1 MRISDWSSDV
11 CSSDLFR
18 LVLRNP
24 NATTIVQNPDDS
36 DTPLLRKAVRP
47 EHVTLIRGSC
57 VDCDRFHPTPE
68 PAGVPG
74 VVFASRMIWDKG
86 VGEVVQAARIARS
99 QGVVVRVVL
108 VGAADP
114 DNPRSVS
121 TNQLDAWHS
130 SGIIEWWGKRD
141 DMKQVFA
148 ASHIVCLPSYYGEG
162 LPKVLLEAAATG
174 RPIIT
179 TNLPGCR
186 EIGRSGENAL
196 VVPPRD
202 AAAVADAIKTLV
214 DRKSTRLNSSH

>member
-36 DTPLLRKAVRP
+36 DTLLLLKAVRP
-47 EHVTLIRGSC
+47 EQVTLIRGSG
-57 VDCDRFHPTPE
+57 VDCDRFLPTPE
-68 PAGVPG
+68 PPGVPV
-74 VVFASRMIWDKG
+74 VVFSSRMIWDKG

-130 SGIIEWWGKRD
+130 SGIIECWGKLD
-141 DMKQVFA
+141 DMKPVFA
-148 ASHIVCLPSYYGEG
+148 ASHLVCLPSYSGQG
-162 LPKVLLEAAATG
+162 LPNVLLAPSATG
-174 RPIIT
+174 LPI
-179 TNLPGCR
+179 LPPH
-186 EIGRSGENAL
+186 L
-196 VVPPRD
+196 P
-202 AAAVADAIKTLV
+202 
-214 DRKSTRLNSSH
+214 